1 MLMNLYIPAI
11 SALDGSACSWCAEC
25 VLSFGAHCLCSV
37 LTPFAEDLSYTKAFF
52 RCKFLDLLL
61 CLCRLQELDW
71 LKGHEA
77 KEAAAK
83 GIAGHKLPISVA

>member
-1 MLMNLYIPAI
+1 MLIELVQT
-11 SALDGSACSWCAEC
+11 CSKCTGVLLMVRCMC
-25 VLSFGAHCLCSV
+25 VSFGAHCLCNV
-37 LTPFAEDLSYTKAFF
+37 LKPSTQNRLYTKALFPAQ
-52 RCKFLDLLL
+52 LSDLEL